1 MLLADMTYIEVERYL
16 ENNNGIIIP
25 IGTCE
30 QHGAH
35 LPLNNDILGVEYFAK
50 VMSEKTGL
58 LVAPTVN
65 YGVNL
70 PCDKSMFGTTS
81 INAEI
86 LSGIIL
92 SITDWWRSQGFR
104 RFFILTF
111 HGDPFHIKALSNLS
125 NDIFLIE
132 PWEIEYGDVLEKQAT
147 MKHACEAETSVA
159 LYLYPGKVRMNLIK
173 EHDIPYEVFE
183 DYLFHRNE
191 GKPDNY
197 VGNLGFPS
205 SATADKGEILVKRM
219 IEKMMSDYIALET
232 ESSKK

>member
-70 PCDKSMFGTTS
+70 
-81 INAEI
+81 
-86 LSGIIL
+86 
-92 SITDWWRSQGFR
+92 R
-104 RFFILTF
+104 RR
-111 HGDPFHIKALSNLS
+111 GR
-125 NDIFLIE
+125 
-132 PWEIEYGDVLEKQAT
+132 
-147 MKHACEAETSVA
+147 
-159 LYLYPGKVRMNLIK
+159 PGRL
-173 EHDIPYEVFE
+173 
-183 DYLFHRNE
+183 
-191 GKPDNY
+191 
-197 VGNLGFPS
+197 
-205 SATADKGEILVKRM
+205 
-219 IEKMMSDYIALET
+219 
-232 ESSKK
+232 